1 MNDKEM
7 QDTKG
12 QTGFVYHDDYL
23 LHTMGEW
30 HPEQPKRL
38 TSIVNYLRKN
48 DLWDSLIHIQPYP
61 AEVAWLE
68 TVHARPYI
76 QSVEAAC
83 QSDQFQF
90 DADTAVNRHSYRV
103 ALLAVGGALAA
114 ADAIVA
120 GKVKNAFCA
129 IRPPGH
135 HAEKDAAMGFC
146 LFNNV
151 AITARYL
158 QRQYDFKKILIIDWD
173 VHHGNGTQNA
183 FYSDPSVFYF
193 STHQWP
199 HYPGSGLKTERGEGD
214 GLGYTLNVPMAS
226 GQSDAEYVEVFEQI
240 LLPAAQ
246 RFEPDFILISAG
258 FDAHSL
264 DQLSGMEMTRVGY
277 GKLTEIV
284 MRLADEYCD
293 GRIISLLEGG
303 YNLEML
309 AQSVARHLEVLQ
321 RRRVS

>member
-1 MNDKEM
+1 MNDQAM
-7 QDTKG
+7 HDTKG

-38 TSIVNYLRKN
+38 TSVVNYLKKN
-48 DLWDSLIHIQPYP
+48 DLWDSLTHIPPYS
-61 AEVAWLE
+61 ADVAWLE
-68 TVHARPYI
+68 TIHSSQYI

-151 AITARYL
+151 AVAARYL
-158 QRQYDFKKILIIDWD
+158 QQNHGFKKILIIDWD

-199 HYPGSGLKTERGEGD
+199 HYPGSGLKTERGEGE

-226 GQSDAEYVEVFEQI
+226 GQGDGDYVEVFEQI

-246 RFEPDFILISAG
+246 RFEPDFLLISAG

-264 DQLSGMEMTRVGY
+264 DELSGMEMTRVGY

-284 MRLADEYCD
+284 MRLADECCD

-321 RRRVS
+321 RRRLS